1 MFIRLFW
8 SSTLEKQCSDCNKN
22 LLKFPPGP
30 AEETITKIH
39 YEILNV
45 AVRRE
50 IRWFKLVEWF
60 AISPP
65 PRKESME
72 YGFWRITG
80 LTCCEI
86 MLIWLKMNVV
96 GI

>member
-1 MFIRLFW
+1 M
-8 SSTLEKQCSDCNKN
+8 D

-30 AEETITKIH
+30 AEETIAKIH

-45 AVRRE
+45 AVGRE
-50 IRWFKLVEWF
+50 IRWSKLVEWF

-72 YGFWRITG
+72 YGF
-80 LTCCEI
+80 
-86 MLIWLKMNVV
+86 
-96 GI
+96 